1 VPARSAVEPDTTSGS
16 VMPRPAFTD
25 QTSAGADPAASGAT
39 WGGGG
44 RKLAHAALTLIP
56 SAARLQPPIR
66 IPIPIVDVA

>member
-1 VPARSAVEPDTTSGS
+1 MDPLTTTGS

-25 QTSAGADPAASGAT
+25 QISSGAAPAASTAT
-39 WGGGG
+39 GGGGG
-44 RKLAHAALTLIP
+44 RKLAHAALTVIP